1 MWSYEHIEKYVNYID
16 KKYSIQLNGFQRIK
30 NKKNRSTILTELHQ
44 ENKDISISKDEN
56 ILVEENKRKSN
67 RQLNESVIESNRENN
82 VSKLSLNLSKLN
94 SKINS
99 NMNTSKS
106 NQLKQSKHSHLSESN
121 QPLFDGGENLFG

>member
-1 MWSYEHIEKYVNYID
+1 MWSYDHIEKYVNYID

-44 ENKDISISKDEN
+44 ENKGVSLSKDES
-56 ILVEENKRKSN
+56 LLEENKRKSN
-67 RQLNESVIESNRENN
+67 HQLNEGVIESNKENN
-82 VSKLSLNLSKLN
+82 TSKVSLNLSKLN

-106 NQLKQSKHSHLSESN
+106 NQVNQSKHSNLCESN
-121 QPLFDGGENLFG
+121 QPLFDGGENLFA